1 MTILRAV
8 SLVLHVLAL
17 SVHGDAS
24 SPGFSLPPCNVTLQ
38 TLDLGSFLHWECP
51 PMPPNTTFTVE
62 TRTQGK
68 PRWKK
73 VAQCTAVTSRSC
85 DLSQAFTKLALYN
98 FIRLYRTTPGE
109 HPAWTWQGKV
119 DLMVFSAPSLTL
131 SLNGSW
137 LRVELWFPTSLSKSL
152 CPDKMTCSVATVMKP
167 TTDIMVYEVHQP
179 CGHQP
184 LEFSGA
190 PATSS
195 STCDHLLHLPPWQT
209 HNLQV
214 MEEPVSF
221 EFENL
226 KEGWSYCAVANFTG
240 SATAAPSCISLPPR
254 VTVLKPLLLTLGAC
268 GILFISAAIL
278 FLFRRYWPST
288 ESPLPRPLGSLQ
300 DFSSRE
306 LAMSPEDCA
315 GDHLSILS
323 LSASNSSPALP
334 AAADTLRDDFS
345 IPCGYY
351 DNPLCPDSMGEEFWE
366 DWEASGGVPLPDHEA
381 AGPCGSP
388 MGPLAPCDGMRQL
401 PLGSGG
407 PWDIPLCSV
416 RLAPPEAEALQDWI
430 HLSGPTGIKEAA
442 PLAERT
448 ELGQTEPAVDFCFS
462 DD

>member
-1 MTILRAV
+1 MILSAV
-8 SLVLHVLAL
+8 SLLLHVLVL
-17 SVHGDAS
+17 SVHADTS

-62 TRTQGK
+62 THTQGK
-68 PRWKK
+68 SKWKK
-73 VAQCTAVTSRSC
+73 VLQCTGVTSRSC
-85 DLSQAFTKLALYN
+85 DLSQAFSSLDLYN
-98 FIRLYRTTPGE
+98 FVRLNRTMPGE
-109 HPAWTWQGKV
+109 HPAWTWQRMV
-119 DLMVFSAPSLTL
+119 DLSSEMVFSAPTLAL
-131 SLNGSW
+131 SLNGSR
-137 LRVELWFPTSLSKSL
+137 LRVELWFPISLSRSL
-152 CPDKMTCSVATVMKP
+152 CPGKKTCSVAMVMRP
-167 TTDIMVYEVHQP
+167 TTNITVYEVHQP
-179 CGHQP
+179 CEGQP
-184 LEFSGA
+184 LVFSGA
-190 PATSS
+190 PATCS
-195 STCDHLLHLPPWQT
+195 STCDHLLHLPLWQT
-209 HNLQV
+209 HSQQV
-214 MEEPVSF
+214 MEEQLSF

-240 SATAAPSCISLPPR
+240 SATAAPCCISLAPG
-254 VTVLKPLLLTLGAC
+254 VTVLKPLPVTLGAC
-268 GILFISAAIL
+268 CMLFISAAIL

-315 GDHLSILS
+315 GDHLSVLS
-323 LSASNSSPALP
+323 LSVSSPALP
-334 AAADTLRDDFS
+334 AAADALRDDFS
-345 IPCGYY
+345 LPCGYY
-351 DNPLCPDSMGEEFWE
+351 DNPLRPDSMGEEDWE
-366 DWEASGGVPLPDHEA
+366 DWEASSIPLQDHEA
-381 AGPCGSP
+381 VRSCGSP
-388 MGPLAPCDGMRQL
+388 MGSLAACDGMRQL

-430 HLSGPTGIKEAA
+430 HFPGPTGLKEAA